1 MSETLKFGR
10 KSAEYPTFEIDDYQF
25 SAMPLSL
32 AEEKALA
39 KATNAQGTD
48 ENAMMDGLVEEI
60 AKVLD
65 VRTKDPSHTIE
76 ASWLLQALSP
86 KDLQAIMALLRGDS

>member
-1 MSETLKFGR
+1 MPETLKFGR
-10 KSAEYPTFEIDDYQF
+10 KNTEYPIFTIDDYQF
-25 SAMPLSL
+25 SATPLSL

-48 ENAMMDGLVEEI
+48 ENDLMDGLVEEV

-65 VRTKDPSHTIE
+65 VRTKDPSHSIE

-86 KDLQAIMALLRGDS
+86 KDLQAIMALLRGDG